1 MIELIFI
8 LGLAGLGVF
17 LIFWAADDIVN
28 DFLERVV
35 GILGIGA
42 VFYAIAWFIR
52 WLLLGGL
59 VK

>member
-28 DFLERVV
+28 AIIERIV
-35 GILGIGA
+35 GIIGIGA
-42 VFYAIAWFIR
+42 VIYAIVWAIR
-52 WLLLGGL
+52 WLLMGGL
-59 VK
+59 MV

>member
-28 DFLERVV
+28 DFIKRIV
-35 GILGIGA
+35 GIVGIGA
-42 VFYAIAWFIR
+42 VIYAIVWAIR
-52 WLLLGGL
+52 WLLMGGL
-59 VK
+59 MV

>member
-8 LGLAGLGVF
+8 LGLAGLGFF
-17 LIFWAADDIVN
+17 LILWALDYIGN
-28 DFLERVV
+28 HSLERVV
-35 GILGIGA
+35 SILGMGV

-59 VK
+59 MK

>member
-28 DFLERVV
+28 DFIERIV
-35 GILGIGA
+35 GIIGIGA
-42 VFYAIAWFIR
+42 VIYAIVWAIR
-52 WLLLGGL
+52 WLLMGGL
-59 VK
+59 MV

>member
-17 LIFWAADDIVN
+17 LILWALDYIVN
-28 DFLERVV
+28 GFLERVV
-35 GILGIGA
+35 SILGIGV

-52 WLLLGGL
+52 WFLLGGL
-59 VK
+59 MK